1 MGFRFIFAKE
11 VFDMAHRLIEVNG
24 HPAKSNIKQFAC
36 DTVGD
41 ISNLPREGV
50 AGTVAGVSPDDNEP
64 CAVGSTA
71 IVKTGEVYMLWP
83 DNQWAPV

>member
-36 DTVGD
+36 VTVGD
-41 ISNLPREGV
+41 IANLPREGV
-50 AGTVAGVSPDDNEP
+50 AGTVAGISPDDNEP

-83 DNQWAPV
+83 DNQWGPM